1 MSGDSA
7 IVAEEDDG
15 IRLDRW
21 FKRHRPGTPHA
32 LIARWARS
40 GELTVDGRK
49 ADVSD
54 RIEAGQTI
62 AMPVPPTAPT
72 GPRPRKEKALS
83 PADIALAEAMVIH
96 RDKSAL
102 VLDKP
107 PGLAT
112 QGGTK
117 TDSHVDGLLG
127 ALQGDAA
134 VRPKLVHRLDKDTS
148 GALLVARTPRAA
160 AWFAK
165 AFSNRSARKTYWA
178 IVVGVPDIAQGE
190 IDLPLAKQ
198 PGSGGEK
205 MHVDEKGLPSKSR
218 YRVIERAGN
227 SAAWVELQPLTGRT
241 HQLRVHMAAIG
252 HPIVG
257 DGKYGGKGAFLTGT
271 ISRKLH
277 LHSRRLRIDHP
288 DGGAI
293 DISAPLP
300 PHFAESLEALGFDP
314 LLGDLLTEEAPRVST
329 KTVQKAKAKAHAK
342 QVRKAR
348 RGERR
353 GRAEAKVQSK
363 PGTAKAAKSKPGT
376 AKSGAPKPG
385 GKPSAKRG
393 PAKPGAAKTGA
404 RGPAP
409 RKPR

>member
-1 MSGDSA
+1 MSSDSA

-40 GELTVDGRK
+40 GELTIDGRK

-62 AMPVPPTAPT
+62 AMPVPPAAPS

-83 PADIALAEAMVIH
+83 PADVALAEAMVIH

-148 GALLVARTPRAA
+148 GALLVARTR
-160 AWFAK
+160 
-165 AFSNRSARKTYWA
+165 
-178 IVVGVPDIAQGE
+178 
-190 IDLPLAKQ
+190 
-198 PGSGGEK
+198 
-205 MHVDEKGLPSKSR
+205 PS
-218 YRVIERAGN
+218 
-227 SAAWVELQPLTGRT
+227 T
-241 HQLRVHMAAIG
+241 
-252 HPIVG
+252 
-257 DGKYGGKGAFLTGT
+257 
-271 ISRKLH
+271 
-277 LHSRRLRIDHP
+277 HP
-288 DGGAI
+288 DCA
-293 DISAPLP
+293 
-300 PHFAESLEALGFDP
+300 
-314 LLGDLLTEEAPRVST
+314 
-329 KTVQKAKAKAHAK
+329 
-342 QVRKAR
+342 
-348 RGERR
+348 
-353 GRAEAKVQSK
+353 
-363 PGTAKAAKSKPGT
+363 
-376 AKSGAPKPG
+376 
-385 GKPSAKRG
+385 
-393 PAKPGAAKTGA
+393 
-404 RGPAP
+404 
-409 RKPR
+409 

>member
-1 MSGDSA
+1 MTGERA
-7 IVAEEDDG
+7 IVAGEDDG

-54 RIEAGQTI
+54 RIETGQTI
-62 AMPVPPTAPT
+62 AMPVPPAAPA
-72 GPRPRKEKALS
+72 GPRPRRDKPLS

-96 RDKSAL
+96 RDASAL

-117 TDSHVDGLLG
+117 TDAHVDGLLG
-127 ALQGDAA
+127 ALQGEAP

-205 MHVDEKGLPSKSR
+205 MHVDDKGLPSKTR
-218 YRVIERAGN
+218 YRIVERAGN
-227 SAAWVELQPLTGRT
+227 KAAWVELQPLTGRT

-257 DGKYGGKGAFLTGT
+257 DGKYGGKTAFLTGT

-277 LHSRRLRIDHP
+277 LHSRRLRVDHP
-288 DGGAI
+288 DGGAL
-293 DISAPLP
+293 DISAPVP
-300 PHFAESLEALGFDP
+300 EHFAASLDALGFDP
-314 LLGDLLTEEAPRVST
+314 LLGAALAEEAPRPSA
-329 KTVQKAKAKAHAK
+329 KTVQKTKAKAHAK

-353 GRAEAKVQSK
+353 SRS
-363 PGTAKAAKSKPGT
+363 AAP
-376 AKSGAPKPG
+376 AKPG
-385 GKPSAKRG
+385 GKPPAKSG
-393 PAKPGAAKTGA
+393 PARPGGRK
-404 RGPAP
+404 PAP
-409 RKPR
+409 KRPR

>member
-40 GELTVDGRK
+40 GELTIDGRK

-62 AMPVPPTAPT
+62 AMPVPPAAPS

-148 GALLVARTPRAA
+148 GVMVVAKSDRAHRGLAEQFADHGRTGPLDRAYRAIAWGAFERKSGTIDA
-160 AWFAK
+160 AITR
-165 AFSNRSARKTYWA
+165 SRQNR
-178 IVVGVPDIAQGE
+178 
-190 IDLPLAKQ
+190 
-198 PGSGGEK
+198 EK
-205 MHVDEKGLPSKSR
+205 MIISR
-218 YRVIERAGN
+218 AEEARFAITHYQVQAENAAEARARA
-227 SAAWVELQPLTGRT
+227 SLVSCRLETGRT
-241 HQLRVHMAAIG
+241 HQIRVHLAHFG
-252 HPIVG
+252 HPLMG
-257 DGKYGGKGAFLTGT
+257 DALYGSGFRT
-271 ISRKLH
+271 REKL
-277 LHSRRLRIDHP
+277 LEP
-288 DGGAI
+288 
-293 DISAPLP
+293 
-300 PHFAESLEALGFDP
+300 EALQA
-314 LLGDLLTEEAPRVST
+314 LLALNRQALHAELLAFAHPVTGKELRFET
-329 KTVQKAKAKAHAK
+329 KPPADFAAL
-342 QVRKAR
+342 
-348 RGERR
+348 ER
-353 GRAEAKVQSK
+353 ALFA
-363 PGTAKAAKSKPGT
+363 
-376 AKSGAPKPG
+376 
-385 GKPSAKRG
+385 
-393 PAKPGAAKTGA
+393 
-404 RGPAP
+404 
-409 RKPR
+409 